1 MAGEY
6 ALGLMGPKKPSVS
19 VEVDVEGPE
28 EYEPS
33 DAEIVCAS
41 DVIAASKGGDAK
53 RLACA
58 IHAAFMQQM
67 ALHGS
72 GEDMGGMDSMMGDD

>member
-6 ALGLMGPKKPSVS
+6 ALGLMGPKRPSIS
-19 VEVDVEGPE
+19 VEVEVEGAS

-41 DVIAASKGGDAK
+41 EVIAASKSGDAK
-53 RLACA
+53 RLAYA
-58 IHAAFMQQM
+58 IHAAFMHQTAM
-67 ALHGS
+67 HGAEGGMGAMM
-72 GEDMGGMDSMMGDD
+72 GEDD